1 MIGAAL
7 KALLAVLTV
16 GSAGSRG
23 AGLLGALGIVGAVV
37 AGGAWL
43 LGPGR
48 EIQLTLNL
56 LELSAVMMFGG
67 ALVLFALWQ
76 KSQSET
82 STYSGRG

>member
-7 KALLAVLTV
+7 KALLAALTV

-23 AGLLGALGIVGAVV
+23 AGLLGTLGIVGAVV
-37 AGGAWL
+37 AGGVWL

-56 LELSAVMMFGG
+56 LELSAVMLFGG

-76 KSQSET
+76 KSPRDDERYQ
-82 STYSGRG
+82 GRG